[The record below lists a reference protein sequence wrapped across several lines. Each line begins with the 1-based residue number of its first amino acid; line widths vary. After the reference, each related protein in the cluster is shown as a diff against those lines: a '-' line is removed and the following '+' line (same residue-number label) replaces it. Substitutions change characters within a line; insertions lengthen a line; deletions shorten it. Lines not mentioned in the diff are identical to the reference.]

1 MILLVDFE
9 KAFDS
14 ISWKFMFK
22 TLNFFNFGPDLI
34 KWISVLYNKAKLCV
48 IQNGVFSQFFEI
60 GRGCRQG
67 DPISPY
73 LFNLFVEILGH
84 MIRQN
89 KNIKGIKIKKN
100 MLDTICR

>member
-1 MILLVDFE
+1 
-9 KAFDS
+9 
-14 ISWKFMFK
+14 
-22 TLNFFNFGPDLI
+22 
-34 KWISVLYNKAKLCV
+34 LCV
-48 IQNGVFSQFFEI
+48 VQNGVFSKIFEI